1 MLGCQNT
8 ALAILYTNDYAISMP
23 FLQNSQKVKKVYK
36 KRENR
41 GNTIVEKVKCCVF
54 PPNTDVFAVAYN
66 NSGTLTK
73 RKKRKNKKNFAKS
86 FEACDGAFV
95 YI

>member
-8 ALAILYTNDYAISMP
+8 ALAILYTKGYAISMP

-36 KRENR
+36 NRKNR

-54 PPNTDVFAVAYN
+54 PVNTDVRCTTYN
-66 NSGTLTK
+66 N
-73 RKKRKNKKNFAKS
+73 
-86 FEACDGAFV
+86 
-95 YI
+95 

>member
-36 KRENR
+36 KRKNR

-54 PPNTDVFAVAYN
+54 LSNTDVFGEAYN
-66 NSGTLTK
+66 N
-73 RKKRKNKKNFAKS
+73 
-86 FEACDGAFV
+86 
-95 YI
+95 